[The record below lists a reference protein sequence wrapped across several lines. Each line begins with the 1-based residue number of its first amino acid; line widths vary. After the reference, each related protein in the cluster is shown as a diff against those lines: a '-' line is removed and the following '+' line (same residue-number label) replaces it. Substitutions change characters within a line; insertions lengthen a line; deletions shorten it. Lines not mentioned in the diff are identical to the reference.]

1 MVDIKILKTSIG
13 AIIKEPEMF
22 RLIPDYLKVKNMFR
36 HAVKKIQFV
45 INYVRD
51 RYKTQTNA

>member
-1 MVDIKILKTSIG
+1 
-13 AIIKEPEMF
+13 MF

-36 HAVKKIQFV
+36 HAVKNIQFV